1 MVFWHQGWGLVYHCL
16 WPHKV
21 PRDTKAWNVK
31 PIKVKIRSQTFRQN
45 FPLRRNIST
54 TTSIEYKWILQC
66 FAVSRGKS
74 WKKKIYFVK
83 VFCVWMQVFDTLNP
97 RDLWIKFIHF
107 YISRPSP
114 IGTNNTFTIHLS
126 WTSKGVA
133 TVISK
138 SNDTFTTSNF
148 KLNSV
153 FLFREFHIHVL
164 STYLVLLR

>member
-66 FAVSRGKS
+66 LAVSRGKS
-74 WKKKIYFVK
+74 WKKIYVVK

-97 RDLWIKFIHF
+97 DREIYESNSFI
-107 YISRPSP
+107 S
-114 IGTNNTFTIHLS
+114 TF
-126 WTSKGVA
+126 
-133 TVISK
+133 
-138 SNDTFTTSNF
+138 
-148 KLNSV
+148 
-153 FLFREFHIHVL
+153 
-164 STYLVLLR
+164 LVLLPLEQIIPLLSIYLERARVSQH

>member
-66 FAVSRGKS
+66 LAVSRGKS
-74 WKKKIYFVK
+74 WNKNL
-83 VFCVWMQVFDTLNP
+83 FCESILGLDASFWHLKPRP

-107 YISRPSP
+107 NISCPSP

-126 WTSKGVA
+126 WKSKGVA
-133 TVISK
+133 TLIQ
-138 SNDTFTTSNF
+138 NPMIH
-148 KLNSV
+148 LH
-153 FLFREFHIHVL
+153 LQIEFCFSFQGIPPVC
-164 STYLVLLR
+164 TK